1 MCSIIGFNSEIFDAE
16 LVSKICYNSRIRGLH
31 SFGYSFFKG
40 SNNIVKKFLR
50 YEDFKSSLLNDK
62 PLKFIA
68 HFRYSTSGDFE
79 NEINNQPILKDNMS
93 LVFNGV
99 IDMSS
104 KKSMEIKYGVELE
117 TENDGE
123 LALIKKIE
131 GNESLEKLI
140 RGKTFAGA
148 FLDEN
153 EIYVVRNNNRPCY
166 IGFVDN
172 CKILASTKD
181 ILKRSGV
188 NEIQP
193 VKPYEFTML

>member
-31 SFGYSFFKG
+31 SFGYSFFDG
-40 SNNIVKKFLR
+40 SKNIVKKFLK
-50 YEDFKSSLLNDK
+50 YENFTSSLLNDK

-79 NEINNQPILKDNMS
+79 NEINNQPILKDNIS

-104 KKSMEIKYGVELE
+104 KKSMELKYKVKLE

-131 GNESLEKLI
+131 GNENLENLI

-148 FLDEN
+148 FLDKN
-153 EIYVVRNNNRPCY
+153 EICVVRNDNRPCY
-166 IGFVDN
+166 IGFIDN
-172 CKILASTKD
+172 CKIVASTKD

-188 NEIQP
+188 NQIQS
-193 VKPYEFTML
+193 VKPYQFTIL